1 MILKKKSQKKLFE
14 KIFFIIILIISIG
27 YYYYIYNKGKILFLN
42 PKMNENVVKI
52 FITAHKDF
60 KNYRFNPVY
69 NIIVDEKSQLKDN
82 YNLNVLH
89 AEEGKLFNKRKAYCE
104 MEKLYYIYQLY
115 QNGTLSSKYIGFNHY
130 RRYFDFGDNIP
141 DLDYIFN
148 NYDVILNKIW
158 KIKETVREQYCQT
171 HICSKFDQIL
181 DIIKVTK
188 PDYYEAALKVSN
200 DNKLYICNLFIM
212 KKEDFYK
219 YCEFMFDIL
228 FEFDKRNN
236 FTSDKEV
243 LNYTKTIF
251 YNNISEANYQS
262 RLEAFLSERI
272 SNIFYTKNFRKI
284 KTFKMKITE

>member
-89 AEEGKLFNKRKAYCE
+89 AEEGKLFNKRK
-104 MEKLYYIYQLY
+104 Y

-158 KIKETVREQYCQT
+158 KIKETVREQYCQS
-171 HICSKFDQIL
+171 HICSKYDQIL

-188 PDYYEAALKVSN
+188 PDYYEAALKVSK
-200 DNKLYICNLFIM
+200 DKKLYICNLFIM

-219 YCEFMFDIL
+219 YCEFMFAIL